1 MPDYWQMNH
10 DYCEKWDA
18 ELRQLMK
25 EHDFKQLTVNYG
37 KIKHI
42 CKYEVKLGDR
52 KIWVENHPYA
62 SFCDKT
68 LTERLA
74 GAMIPERKR
83 PSRQTIYLA
92 KKKLEEDKK
101 KPDWD
106 DDTKERRNR
115 VMKTLGIK

>member
-10 DYCEKWDA
+10 EYCEKWDA

-25 EHDFKQLTVNYG
+25 EHDFKQLTENYG

-42 CKYEVKLGDR
+42 CSYQVKLGDR

-62 SFCDKT
+62 SFCDRSH
-68 LTERLA
+68 TEL
-74 GAMIPERKR
+74 GKKKR

-101 KPDWD
+101 KIDWN
-106 DDTKERRNR
+106 DDTQLRRERVKHRAFP
-115 VMKTLGIK
+115 

>member
-1 MPDYWQMNH
+1 MPNYWLMNH

-25 EHDFKQLTVNYG
+25 QHDFKQLTKNYG
-37 KIKHI
+37 QIKHI
-42 CKYEVKLGDR
+42 CKYEAKLGDR
-52 KIWVENHPYA
+52 EIWVENHPYE
-62 SFCDKT
+62 SFCDRT
-68 LTERLA
+68 LTYFSRK
-74 GAMIPERKR
+74 RKR

>member
-1 MPDYWQMNH
+1 M
-10 DYCEKWDA
+10 E

-25 EHDFKQLTVNYG
+25 QHDFKQLTENYG
-37 KIKHI
+37 QIKHI
-42 CKYEVKLGDR
+42 CRYQVKLGDR

-68 LTERLA
+68 LTEFPYTKR
-74 GAMIPERKR
+74 RR

-101 KPDWD
+101 KIDWD
-106 DDTKERRNR
+106 DDTQLRRERALNI
-115 VMKTLGIK
+115 LGIK